1 MVFKKR
7 SSIEKLLLGFDLLPF
22 PLAFLGNL
30 VFINKTYFQVKR
42 LASRFSGAT
51 W

>member
-22 PLAFLGNL
+22 PLAFLRKFL
-30 VFINKTYFQVKR
+30 FINKTF
-42 LASRFSGAT
+42 
-51 W
+51 

>member
-22 PLAFLGNL
+22 PLAFLGNFL
-30 VFINKTYFQVKR
+30 FINKTYFKVKC
-42 LASRFSGAT
+42 LAARFSGAT
-51 W
+51 